1 MAKRPHA
8 KKAPVWLTERS
19 AKPCKPRTESTQKA
33 TAPEETVTD
42 VKGAIHGTDAQP
54 IKVDGHSEA
63 DLQRMLERIRQM
75 GHPWGMR
82 IAGSRLLRAVADL
95 STLKHLRR
103 GQVEHLRARLVME
116 IQTFEK
122 LCHQSGFDRNHIVGA
137 SYCLCAA
144 LDEAAH
150 HTPWGGGGK
159 DAIGTWSLHSLTAQ
173 FHGNRDGGTQVYQL
187 LGRLV
192 EDPDANLPL
201 IHLVYIIMSLGFM
214 GSYRQKQNGD
224 REHHLLR
231 EKLHA
236 IVQSRVGP
244 VARELSASLHVASER
259 NLKPMRSIPVWMT
272 ALAGLAIIAG
282 TYAYFEFR
290 LNEAHEAALKTLE
303 NVNQMVTAP
312 PLPALDVQKFR
323 PNGEPDHQ
331 PPRNR

>member
-1 MAKRPHA
+1 MAERPHA

-19 AKPCKPRTESTQKA
+19 AKPCEPRTESTQKA
-33 TAPEETVTD
+33 TAPEKTVTD
-42 VKGAIHGTDAQP
+42 VRGAIHGVDAQP
-54 IKVDGHSEA
+54 IKVDGYREA
-63 DLQRMLERIRQM
+63 DLQRMLERIRKM

-122 LCHQSGFDRNHIVGA
+122 LCHQAGFDRNHIVGA

-159 DAIGTWSLHSLTAQ
+159 DTIGTWSLHSLTAQ

-201 IHLVYIIMSLGFM
+201 IYLVYIIMSLGFM
-214 GSYRQKQNGD
+214 GSYRLQQNGD

-236 IVQSRVGP
+236 IVQSRVCP

-272 ALAGLAIIAG
+272 SLAGLAIIAG
-282 TYAYFEFR
+282 TYAHLEFK